1 MANALPT
8 MGASDRN
15 PRKVVGTHYTTPVGG
30 MLNEKSAHDNMEA
43 ADRQSNMQVDGSLV
57 RAQRTKKLQFVA
69 AELKRM
75 RYF

>member
-1 MANALPT
+1 MANVYPT

-15 PRKVVGTHYTTPVGG
+15 PRKVVGAHYTTPVGNQMNDSSEG
-30 MLNEKSAHDNMEA
+30 V
-43 ADRQSNMQVDGSLV
+43 DRLANVKVDGSDV
-57 RAQRTKKLQFVA
+57 QAKRTKKLQFVA

>member
-1 MANALPT
+1 MANGLPT

-15 PRKVVGTHYTTPVGG
+15 PRKTTGTHYTTPVGNT
-30 MLNEKSAHDNMEA
+30 MNDSTEVDSQATTK
-43 ADRQSNMQVDGSLV
+43 VDGSDIQGK
-57 RAQRTKKLQFVA
+57 RMKKLSFVA